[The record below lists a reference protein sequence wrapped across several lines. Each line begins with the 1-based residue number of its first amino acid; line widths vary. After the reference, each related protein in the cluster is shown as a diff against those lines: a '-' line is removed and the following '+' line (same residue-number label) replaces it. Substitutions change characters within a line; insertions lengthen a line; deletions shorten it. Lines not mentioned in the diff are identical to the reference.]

1 MASGDDVTAVVIGI
15 ANGSVLLTRVCQR
28 YQFYKNLFAHSA
40 GMTPFNKPEATS
52 AQPGAA
58 APPTTPDPTMSE
70 ENQSLD
76 MLTLYRS
83 ATTDRSSFACTSLH
97 GDLLHE
103 GIST

>member
-15 ANGSVLLTRVCQR
+15 ANGSALLTRVCQR
-28 YQFYKNLFAHSA
+28 YHFYKNRFAHSA
-40 GMTPFNKPEATS
+40 GMTPFNKTRGELRPSRCRS
-52 AQPGAA
+52 AADHA
-58 APPTTPDPTMSE
+58 NPTMSE